1 MSQLNSN
8 NKNSSVLKRYRR
20 LLLICLALIVV
31 TIGGFCV
38 VVYLS
43 ISSFQKSPA
52 IYKEQL
58 YSLKT
63 GDNASTVVNA
73 FVTNPIEKQIDH
85 MYLRFHKEYSAVQ
98 KGQYL
103 VDGKKSLLDILKDM
117 VAGNVVEKIYPTF
130 TVVEG
135 ANLSRILNNISKRKV
150 DDKKFYSLI
159 KDHKKFMKDVFSE
172 HPELLEFIGGPKD
185 NFEGLVAPATY
196 PMYEKSPL
204 YNLFKRGMINQVKIL
219 KKEWENRDP
228 NDFINTPYEALI
240 LASLIERETFLDEE
254 RSKVSS
260 VFKNRLQ
267 NQMRLQTDP
276 AVMYGVSSNFTGKL
290 TKKHLKADTP
300 YNTYTRAGLPPT
312 PICMPQ
318 EKSIHAALHPEDS
331 KALYFVAKGVSPKEG
346 HSFSSTLDEHNKAV
360 QSYRKKVSDYL
371 KQQQIADSSQD
382 ELIEAENEAQNN
394 NSGVNNNND
403 KSATTSD
410 KSKSSGSKD
419 SAVNKASAVNKDKE
433 DTTKES
439 LKKTTENKSD
449 SQEKQ
454 SQKVKNTDY
463 KAKDESKAVESKTVE
478 SKATA
483 TKTTTKTT
491 IKSAEKADKTNSK
504 KTSVSD
510 DNSQKDKIAKSKTN
524 ADIKKESQQ
533 EKSSLAVKKT
543 QTKTEQSS
551 EKAVKAQTKSSSNNT
566 KTQTKTDESKEDRL
580 ARIRQIQKDA
590 FKKETPV
597 QVETKKDELV
607 IKVD

>member
-8 NKNSSVLKRYRR
+8 KKNSSVLMRYRR

-135 ANLSRILNNISKRKV
+135 ANLSKILNNISKRKV

-159 KDHKKFMKDVFSE
+159 KDHKKFMEDVFSE

-204 YNLFKRGMINQVKIL
+204 YNLFKRGMINQVKLL
-219 KKEWENRDP
+219 KKEWENREP
-228 NDFINTPYEALI
+228 NDFIKTPYEALI

-267 NQMRLQTDP
+267 KQMRLQTDP
-276 AVMYGVSSNFTGKL
+276 AVMYGVSRNFTGKL

-331 KALYFVAKGVSPKEG
+331 KSLYFVAKGVSPKEG

-360 QSYRKKVSDYL
+360 VSYRKKVAEYL

-394 NSGVNNNND
+394 NSGVSQD
-403 KSATTSD
+403 KNKNSSD
-410 KSKSSGSKD
+410 KAKVASKTKSDDGKADDSKNVSKSDGKTADSKATEKKD
-419 SAVNKASAVNKDKE
+419 NKTAVEKSKADYKNATVNSSKTQTVKE
-433 DTTKES
+433 TSYKKENNAN
-439 LKKTTENKSD
+439 TENKAKMQN
-449 SQEKQ
+449 SQSSKENKE
-454 SQKVKNTDY
+454 V
-463 KAKDESKAVESKTVE
+463 KAKEVKAKE
-478 SKATA
+478 
-483 TKTTTKTT
+483 
-491 IKSAEKADKTNSK
+491 EKADDKVTKAEDPKSDAHSDKVTVK
-504 KTSVSD
+504 K
-510 DNSQKDKIAKSKTN
+510 DNSTQESIKEKSLNQNKSVMSSKTN
-524 ADIKKESQQ
+524 NSEADRIAK
-533 EKSSLAVKKT
+533 
-543 QTKTEQSS
+543 
-551 EKAVKAQTKSSSNNT
+551 
-566 KTQTKTDESKEDRL
+566 
-580 ARIRQIQKDA
+580 IRQIQKDA

-597 QVETKKDELV
+597 MVESKKNEIL

>member
-8 NKNSSVLKRYRR
+8 KKNSSVLMHYRR

-31 TIGGFCV
+31 TIGGFCI

-43 ISSFQKSPA
+43 INSFQKSPV

-63 GDNASTVVNA
+63 GDNASTVLNA
-73 FVTNPIEKQIDH
+73 FITNPIEKQIDH

-135 ANLSRILNNISKRKV
+135 TNLSKILNNISKRKV

-159 KDHKKFMKDVFSE
+159 KDHKKFMEDVFSDQ
-172 HPELLEFIGGPKD
+172 PDLLDFIGGPKD

-204 YNLFKRGMINQVKIL
+204 YKLFKRGMINQVKLL
-219 KKEWENRDP
+219 KKEWENREP
-228 NDFINTPYEALI
+228 NDFVSTPYEALI

-276 AVMYGVSSNFTGKL
+276 SVMYGVSHNFSGKL

-300 YNTYTRAGLPPT
+300 YNTYTRFGLPPT

-331 KALYFVAKGVSPKEG
+331 NSLYFVAKGVSPKEG
-346 HSFSSTLDEHNKAV
+346 HSFSNTLEDHNRAV
-360 QSYRKKVSDYL
+360 VAYRKKVSEYL
-371 KQQQIADSSQD
+371 KQQKIADSSQD
-382 ELIEAENEAQNN
+382 ELIAAENEEQNKNSSIKRNSENKVKEDVKEKN
-394 NSGVNNNND
+394 NCENKDLKKASSETVQKKSEELNAEDSKTND
-403 KSATTSD
+403 
-410 KSKSSGSKD
+410 SKSSHNEQNAIVSQSKIAVNINDVKKQQSHKTESSMKVDAESPRTDSENNSKD
-419 SAVNKASAVNKDKE
+419 LLQNSVNKQV
-433 DTTKES
+433 
-439 LKKTTENKSD
+439 SD
-449 SQEKQ
+449 
-454 SQKVKNTDY
+454 KNTV
-463 KAKDESKAVESKTVE
+463 AKKDGSNDDRM
-478 SKATA
+478 
-483 TKTTTKTT
+483 TK
-491 IKSAEKADKTNSK
+491 
-504 KTSVSD
+504 
-510 DNSQKDKIAKSKTN
+510 
-524 ADIKKESQQ
+524 
-533 EKSSLAVKKT
+533 
-543 QTKTEQSS
+543 
-551 EKAVKAQTKSSSNNT
+551 
-566 KTQTKTDESKEDRL
+566 
-580 ARIRQIQKDA
+580 IRQIQKDA
-590 FKKETPV
+590 FKKESPAFA
-597 QVETKKDELV
+597 EKKKDEV
-607 IKVD
+607 IISVD

>member
-8 NKNSSVLKRYRR
+8 KKNSSVLMRYRR

-43 ISSFQKSPA
+43 INSFQKSPA

-103 VDGKKSLLDILKDM
+103 VDGKKSILDILKDM

-135 ANLSRILNNISKRKV
+135 ANLSKILNNISKRKV

-159 KDHKKFMKDVFSE
+159 KDHKKFMEDVFSE
-172 HPELLEFIGGPKD
+172 QPELLEFIGGPKD

-204 YNLFKRGMINQVKIL
+204 YNLFKRGMINQVKLL
-219 KKEWENRDP
+219 KKEWENREP
-228 NDFINTPYEALI
+228 NDFITTPYEALI

-267 NQMRLQTDP
+267 KQMRLQTDP
-276 AVMYGVSSNFTGKL
+276 AVMYGVSRNFTGKL
-290 TKKHLKADTP
+290 TKKHLKTDTP
-300 YNTYTRAGLPPT
+300 YNTYTRSGLPPT

-318 EKSIHAALHPEDS
+318 EKSILAALHPENS
-331 KALYFVAKGVSPKEG
+331 KSLYFVAKGVSPKEG
-346 HSFSSTLDEHNKAV
+346 HSFSSTLDEHNRAV
-360 QSYRKKVSDYL
+360 VSYRKKVAEYL

-394 NSGVNNNND
+394 NTGVSQDRNKN
-403 KSATTSD
+403 SSD
-410 KSKSSGSKD
+410 KAKVASKTKSDDSKSD
-419 SAVNKASAVNKDKE
+419 NNKNVF
-433 DTTKES
+433 
-439 LKKTTENKSD
+439 KSD
-449 SQEKQ
+449 GKTADSKSTEK
-454 SQKVKNTDY
+454 
-463 KAKDESKAVESKTVE
+463 KDNKTAVE
-478 SKATA
+478 
-483 TKTTTKTT
+483 
-491 IKSAEKADKTNSK
+491 
-504 KTSVSD
+504 
-510 DNSQKDKIAKSKTN
+510 KSKTN
-524 ADIKKESQQ
+524 DKNATNNNS
-533 EKSSLAVKKT
+533 KT
-543 QTKTEQSS
+543 QTVKETSDKKENNANK
-551 EKAVKAQTKSSSNNT
+551 ENKAKGQNSQNSKENKEVKAKEDKANDKVTKAEEQKSDDPSNNAT
-566 KTQTKTDESKEDRL
+566 VKGDNSTQVSIKEKSLKQNKSVVSSKTNNNETDRIAK
-580 ARIRQIQKDA
+580 IRQIQKDA

-597 QVETKKDELV
+597 KVESKKNEIL

>member
-1 MSQLNSN
+1 MH
-8 NKNSSVLKRYRR
+8 YRR

-31 TIGGFCV
+31 TIGGFCI

-43 ISSFQKSPA
+43 INSFQKSPV

-63 GDNASTVVNA
+63 GDNASTVLNA
-73 FVTNPIEKQIDH
+73 FITNPIEKQIDH

-135 ANLSRILNNISKRKV
+135 TNLSKILNNISKRKV

-159 KDHKKFMKDVFSE
+159 KDHKKFMEDVFSDQ
-172 HPELLEFIGGPKD
+172 PDLLDFIGGPKD

-204 YNLFKRGMINQVKIL
+204 YKLFKRGMINQVKLL
-219 KKEWENRDP
+219 KKEWENREP
-228 NDFINTPYEALI
+228 NDFVSTPYEALI

-276 AVMYGVSSNFTGKL
+276 SVMYGVSHNFSGKL

-300 YNTYTRAGLPPT
+300 YNTYTRFGLPPT

-331 KALYFVAKGVSPKEG
+331 NSLYFVAKGVSPKEG
-346 HSFSSTLDEHNKAV
+346 HSFSNTLEDHNRAV
-360 QSYRKKVSDYL
+360 VAYRKKVSEYL
-371 KQQQIADSSQD
+371 KQQKIADSSQD
-382 ELIEAENEAQNN
+382 ELIAAENEEQNKNSSIKRNSENKVKEDVKEKN
-394 NSGVNNNND
+394 NCENKDLKKASSETVQKKSEELNAEDSKTND
-403 KSATTSD
+403 
-410 KSKSSGSKD
+410 SKSSHNEQNAIVSQSKIAVNINDVKKQQSHKTESSMKVDAESPRTDSENNSKD
-419 SAVNKASAVNKDKE
+419 LLQNSVNKQV
-433 DTTKES
+433 
-439 LKKTTENKSD
+439 SD
-449 SQEKQ
+449 
-454 SQKVKNTDY
+454 KNTV
-463 KAKDESKAVESKTVE
+463 AKKDGSNDDRM
-478 SKATA
+478 
-483 TKTTTKTT
+483 TK
-491 IKSAEKADKTNSK
+491 
-504 KTSVSD
+504 
-510 DNSQKDKIAKSKTN
+510 
-524 ADIKKESQQ
+524 
-533 EKSSLAVKKT
+533 
-543 QTKTEQSS
+543 
-551 EKAVKAQTKSSSNNT
+551 
-566 KTQTKTDESKEDRL
+566 
-580 ARIRQIQKDA
+580 IRQIQKDA
-590 FKKETPV
+590 FKKESPAFA
-597 QVETKKDELV
+597 EKKKDEV
-607 IKVD
+607 IISVD

>member
-135 ANLSRILNNISKRKV
+135 ANLSKILNNISKRKV

-159 KDHKKFMKDVFSE
+159 KDHKKFMEDVFSE
-172 HPELLEFIGGPKD
+172 HPDLLEFIGGPKD

-228 NDFINTPYEALI
+228 NDFIKTPYEALI

-394 NSGVNNNND
+394 NSGVNNKAD
-403 KSATTSD
+403 TTSE
-410 KSKSSGSKD
+410 KSKSDDTKD
-419 SAVNKASAVNKDKE
+419 NAVNKNSVANKDSS

-439 LKKTTENKSD
+439 LKKATNSKTD
-449 SQEKQ
+449 SQRKTD
-454 SQKVKNTDY
+454 SQ
-463 KAKDESKAVESKTVE
+463 SKAP
-478 SKATA
+478 
-483 TKTTTKTT
+483 TKSSE
-491 IKSAEKADKTNSK
+491 KSDKTNTK

-510 DNSQKDKIAKSKTN
+510 NNSQKDKIAKSKTN
-524 ADIKKESQQ
+524 AEIKKTNQQEKSTQQ
-533 EKSSLAVKKT
+533 EKSSSTVKKT
-543 QTKTEQSS
+543 EANKEKSS
-551 EKAVKAQTKSSSNNT
+551 EKSVKAETQSLKST
-566 KTQTKTDESKEDRL
+566 KTQAKTDESKEDRL

-597 QVETKKDELV
+597 QVETKKDEIV

>member
-8 NKNSSVLKRYRR
+8 KKNSSVLMRYRR

-43 ISSFQKSPA
+43 INSFQKSPA

-135 ANLSRILNNISKRKV
+135 ANLSKILNNISKRKV

-159 KDHKKFMKDVFSE
+159 KDHKKFMEDVFSE
-172 HPELLEFIGGPKD
+172 QPELLEFIGGPKD

-204 YNLFKRGMINQVKIL
+204 YNLFKRGMINQVKLL
-219 KKEWENRDP
+219 KKEWENREP
-228 NDFINTPYEALI
+228 NDFITTPYEALI

-267 NQMRLQTDP
+267 KQMRLQTDP
-276 AVMYGVSSNFTGKL
+276 AVMYGVSRNFTGKL
-290 TKKHLKADTP
+290 TKKHLKTDTP
-300 YNTYTRAGLPPT
+300 YNTYTRSGLPPT

-318 EKSIHAALHPEDS
+318 EKSILAALHPENS
-331 KALYFVAKGVSPKEG
+331 KSLYFVAKGVSPKEG
-346 HSFSSTLDEHNKAV
+346 HSFSSTLDEHNRAV
-360 QSYRKKVSDYL
+360 VSYRKKVAEYL

-394 NSGVNNNND
+394 NTGVSQDRNKN
-403 KSATTSD
+403 SSD
-410 KSKSSGSKD
+410 KAKVASKTKNDDSKSD
-419 SAVNKASAVNKDKE
+419 NNKNAF
-433 DTTKES
+433 
-439 LKKTTENKSD
+439 KSD
-449 SQEKQ
+449 GKTADSKSTEK
-454 SQKVKNTDY
+454 
-463 KAKDESKAVESKTVE
+463 KDNKTAVE
-478 SKATA
+478 
-483 TKTTTKTT
+483 
-491 IKSAEKADKTNSK
+491 
-504 KTSVSD
+504 
-510 DNSQKDKIAKSKTN
+510 KSKTN
-524 ADIKKESQQ
+524 DKNANNNNS
-533 EKSSLAVKKT
+533 KT
-543 QTKTEQSS
+543 QTVKETSDKKENNANKENKAKGQNSQNSKENKEDKANDKVTKAEEQ
-551 EKAVKAQTKSSSNNT
+551 KSDDPSNNAT
-566 KTQTKTDESKEDRL
+566 VKEDNSTQVSIKEKSLKQNKSVVSSKTNNNETDRI
-580 ARIRQIQKDA
+580 AKIRQIQKDA

-597 QVETKKDELV
+597 KVESKKNEIL

>member
-8 NKNSSVLKRYRR
+8 KKNSSVLMRYRR

-43 ISSFQKSPA
+43 INSFQKSPA

-135 ANLSRILNNISKRKV
+135 ANLSKILNNISKRKV

-159 KDHKKFMKDVFSE
+159 KDHKKFMEDVFSE

-204 YNLFKRGMINQVKIL
+204 YNLFKRGMINQVKLL
-219 KKEWENRDP
+219 KKEWENREP
-228 NDFINTPYEALI
+228 NDFIKTPYEALI

-267 NQMRLQTDP
+267 KQMRLQTDP
-276 AVMYGVSSNFTGKL
+276 AVMYGVSRNFTGKL

-331 KALYFVAKGVSPKEG
+331 KSLYFVAKGVSPKEG

-360 QSYRKKVSDYL
+360 VSYRKKVAEYL

-394 NSGVNNNND
+394 NTGVSQDKNKNSSDKAKVASKTKSDDSKSDDNKNAAKSDGKTADSKATEKKDNKTTVEKSKPND
-403 KSATTSD
+403 KNAVGQKSNTQTVNETSD
-410 KSKSSGSKD
+410 K
-419 SAVNKASAVNKDKE
+419 KE
-433 DTTKES
+433 NNAN
-439 LKKTTENKSD
+439 TENKAMVQY
-449 SQEKQ
+449 SQNSKENKEA
-454 SQKVKNTDY
+454 
-463 KAKDESKAVESKTVE
+463 KAKDDKVTKAKEQKSD
-478 SKATA
+478 AT
-483 TKTTTKTT
+483 
-491 IKSAEKADKTNSK
+491 SK
-504 KTSVSD
+504 KTAIKE
-510 DNSQKDKIAKSKTN
+510 DNSTQKIIKENSLKQNKSVDSSKTN
-524 ADIKKESQQ
+524 NSEADRIAK
-533 EKSSLAVKKT
+533 
-543 QTKTEQSS
+543 
-551 EKAVKAQTKSSSNNT
+551 
-566 KTQTKTDESKEDRL
+566 
-580 ARIRQIQKDA
+580 IRQIQKDA

-597 QVETKKDELV
+597 MVESKKNEIL

>member
-135 ANLSRILNNISKRKV
+135 ANLSKILNNISKRKV

-159 KDHKKFMKDVFSE
+159 KDHKKFMEDVFSE
-172 HPELLEFIGGPKD
+172 HPDLLEFIGGPKD

-228 NDFINTPYEALI
+228 NDFIKTPYEALI

-394 NSGVNNNND
+394 NSGVNNKAD
-403 KSATTSD
+403 TTSE
-410 KSKSSGSKD
+410 KSKSDDTKD
-419 SAVNKASAVNKDKE
+419 NAVNKNSDTTKDSS

-439 LKKTTENKSD
+439 LKKATNSKTD
-449 SQEKQ
+449 SQRKTD
-454 SQKVKNTDY
+454 SQ
-463 KAKDESKAVESKTVE
+463 SKAP
-478 SKATA
+478 
-483 TKTTTKTT
+483 TKSSE
-491 IKSAEKADKTNSK
+491 KSDKTNTK
-504 KTSVSD
+504 RTSVSD
-510 DNSQKDKIAKSKTN
+510 NNSQKDKIAKSKTN
-524 ADIKKESQQ
+524 AESKKTNQQEKSTQQ
-533 EKSSLAVKKT
+533 EKSSSTVKKT
-543 QTKTEQSS
+543 EANKEKSS
-551 EKAVKAQTKSSSNNT
+551 EKSVKAETQSLKST
-566 KTQTKTDESKEDRL
+566 KTQAKTDESKEDRL

-597 QVETKKDELV
+597 QVETKKDEIV

>member
-159 KDHKKFMKDVFSE
+159 KDHKKFMEDVFLE
-172 HPELLEFIGGPKD
+172 QPELLEFIGGPKD

-219 KKEWENRDP
+219 KKEWDNRDP
-228 NDFINTPYEALI
+228 NDFIKTPYEALI

-382 ELIEAENEAQNN
+382 ELIEAENEAQNS
-394 NSGVNNNND
+394 NSGVISNND
-403 KSATTSD
+403 KSATVYD
-410 KSKSSGSKD
+410 KSKSSDSKGSV
-419 SAVNKASAVNKDKE
+419 VNKASAVNKDKE
-433 DTTKES
+433 DTSKEP
-439 LKKTTENKSD
+439 LKKATDNKSYF
-449 SQEKQ
+449 QEKQ
-454 SQKVKNTDY
+454 TQKVKTTDNNS
-463 KAKDESKAVESKTVE
+463 KDESKSADNKKVEG
-478 SKATA
+478 KATS
-483 TKTTTKTT
+483 
-491 IKSAEKADKTNSK
+491 KSAEKADKTNIK

-510 DNSQKDKIAKSKTN
+510 ENSQKDKIAKSKTN
-524 ADIKKESQQ
+524 ADNKKISQQ
-533 EKSSLAVKKT
+533 KKSSSTVKKT
-543 QTKTEQSS
+543 QTKTEKSS
-551 EKAVKAQTKSSSNNT
+551 EKAVETETKSLNST
-566 KTQTKTDESKEDRL
+566 KTQTKTAESKEDRL
-580 ARIRQIQKDA
+580 AKIRQIQKDA

-597 QVETKKDELV
+597 QVENKKDELV

>member
-135 ANLSRILNNISKRKV
+135 ANLSKILNNISKRKV

-159 KDHKKFMKDVFSE
+159 KDHKKFMEDVFSDQ
-172 HPELLEFIGGPKD
+172 PELLEFIGGPKD

-228 NDFINTPYEALI
+228 NDFIKTPYEALI

-394 NSGVNNNND
+394 NSGVNSNND

-419 SAVNKASAVNKDKE
+419 SAVNKASAANKDKE
-433 DTTKES
+433 STTKES
-439 LKKTTENKSD
+439 LKKTKESKSD

-454 SQKVKNTDY
+454 TQKVKSTDN
-463 KAKDESKAVESKTVE
+463 KAKKESKAVESKTVE
-478 SKATA
+478 TKAKEI
-483 TKTTTKTT
+483 KTTT
-491 IKSAEKADKTNSK
+491 KSAEKADKTNIK

-510 DNSQKDKIAKSKTN
+510 ENSQKDKIAKSKTN
-524 ADIKKESQQ
+524 ADNKKISQQ
-533 EKSSLAVKKT
+533 KKSSSTVKKT
-543 QTKTEQSS
+543 QTETEQSS
-551 EKAVKAQTKSSSNNT
+551 EKAVKAETKSLNST
-566 KTQTKTDESKEDRL
+566 KTQTKTAESEEDRL
-580 ARIRQIQKDA
+580 AKIRQIQKDA

>member
-159 KDHKKFMKDVFSE
+159 KDHKKFMEDVFSDQ
-172 HPELLEFIGGPKD
+172 PELLEFIGGPKD

-228 NDFINTPYEALI
+228 NDFIKTPYEALI

-382 ELIEAENEAQNN
+382 ELIEAENEAQNS
-394 NSGVNNNND
+394 NSGVISNND
-403 KSATTSD
+403 KSATVSD
-410 KSKSSGSKD
+410 KSKSSDSKG

-433 DTTKES
+433 DTSKEP
-439 LKKTTENKSD
+439 LKKETDNKSY

-454 SQKVKNTDY
+454 TQKVKTTDNNS
-463 KAKDESKAVESKTVE
+463 KDESKSVENKKLEV
-478 SKATA
+478 KATS
-483 TKTTTKTT
+483 
-491 IKSAEKADKTNSK
+491 KSAEKADKTNIK

-510 DNSQKDKIAKSKTN
+510 ENSQKDKIAKSKTN
-524 ADIKKESQQ
+524 ADNKKISQQ
-533 EKSSLAVKKT
+533 KKSSSTVKKT
-543 QTKTEQSS
+543 QTKTEKSS
-551 EKAVKAQTKSSSNNT
+551 EKAVKAETKSLNST
-566 KTQTKTDESKEDRL
+566 KTQTKTAESEEDRL
-580 ARIRQIQKDA
+580 AKIRQIQKDA

>member
-135 ANLSRILNNISKRKV
+135 ANLSKILNNISKRKV

-159 KDHKKFMKDVFSE
+159 KDHKKFMEDVFSE
-172 HPELLEFIGGPKD
+172 HPDLLEFIGGTKD

-228 NDFINTPYEALI
+228 NDFIKTPYEALI

-394 NSGVNNNND
+394 NSGVNNKAD
-403 KSATTSD
+403 TTSE
-410 KSKSSGSKD
+410 KSKSDDTKD
-419 SAVNKASAVNKDKE
+419 NAVNKNSVANKDSS

-439 LKKTTENKSD
+439 LKKATNSKTD
-449 SQEKQ
+449 SQRKTD
-454 SQKVKNTDY
+454 SQ
-463 KAKDESKAVESKTVE
+463 SKAP
-478 SKATA
+478 
-483 TKTTTKTT
+483 TKSSE
-491 IKSAEKADKTNSK
+491 KSDKTNTK

-510 DNSQKDKIAKSKTN
+510 NNSQKDKIAKSKTN
-524 ADIKKESQQ
+524 AEIKKTNQQEKSTQQ
-533 EKSSLAVKKT
+533 EKSSSTVKKT
-543 QTKTEQSS
+543 EANKEKSS
-551 EKAVKAQTKSSSNNT
+551 EKSVKAETQSLKST
-566 KTQTKTDESKEDRL
+566 KTQAKTDESKEDRL

-597 QVETKKDELV
+597 QVETKKDEIV

>member
-8 NKNSSVLKRYRR
+8 KKNSSVLMRYRR

-43 ISSFQKSPA
+43 INSFQKSPA

-85 MYLRFHKEYSAVQ
+85 MYLRLHKEYSAVQ

-135 ANLSRILNNISKRKV
+135 ANLSKILNNISKRKV

-159 KDHKKFMKDVFSE
+159 KDHKKFMEDVFSE

-204 YNLFKRGMINQVKIL
+204 YNLFKRGMINQVKLL
-219 KKEWENRDP
+219 KKEWENREP
-228 NDFINTPYEALI
+228 NDFIKTPYEALI

-267 NQMRLQTDP
+267 KQMRLQTDP
-276 AVMYGVSSNFTGKL
+276 AVMYGVSRNFTGKL

-331 KALYFVAKGVSPKEG
+331 KSLYFVAKGVSPKEG

-360 QSYRKKVSDYL
+360 VSYRKKVAEYL

-394 NSGVNNNND
+394 NIGVSQD
-403 KSATTSD
+403 K
-410 KSKSSGSKD
+410 
-419 SAVNKASAVNKDKE
+419 NKN
-433 DTTKES
+433 
-439 LKKTTENKSD
+439 
-449 SQEKQ
+449 
-454 SQKVKNTDY
+454 
-463 KAKDESKAVESKTVE
+463 
-478 SKATA
+478 
-483 TKTTTKTT
+483 
-491 IKSAEKADKTNSK
+491 
-504 KTSVSD
+504 
-510 DNSQKDKIAKSKTN
+510 
-524 ADIKKESQQ
+524 
-533 EKSSLAVKKT
+533 
-543 QTKTEQSS
+543 SS
-551 EKAVKAQTKSSSNNT
+551 EKAKVTSKTKSDDSKADDSKNVAKSDGKTADSKATEKKDNKTSVEKSKANDKNATVNSS
-566 KTQTKTDESKEDRL
+566 KTQTVKETSYKKENNANTEQKANGKNSQNSRETTEVKTKEDKANDKVTKAEKPKSDVHSDKTTVKDNSTQESIKEKSLIQNKSVGSSKTNNSEADRI
-580 ARIRQIQKDA
+580 AKIRQIQKDA

-597 QVETKKDELV
+597 MVESKKNEIL

>member
-8 NKNSSVLKRYRR
+8 KKNSSVLMRYRR

-43 ISSFQKSPA
+43 INSFQKSPA

-135 ANLSRILNNISKRKV
+135 ANLSKILNNISKRKV

-159 KDHKKFMKDVFSE
+159 KDHKKFMEDVFLE

-204 YNLFKRGMINQVKIL
+204 YNLFKRGMINQVKLL
-219 KKEWENRDP
+219 KKEWENREP
-228 NDFINTPYEALI
+228 NDFIKTPYEALI

-267 NQMRLQTDP
+267 KQMRLQTDP
-276 AVMYGVSSNFTGKL
+276 AVMYGVSRNFTGKL

-331 KALYFVAKGVSPKEG
+331 KSLYFVAKGVSPKEG

-360 QSYRKKVSDYL
+360 VSYRKKVAEYL

-394 NSGVNNNND
+394 NTGVSQDKNRNSSDKEKVASKTKSDNSKADDNKNVAKSDGKTADSKSTEKKDNKTTVEKSKPND
-403 KSATTSD
+403 KKAVRQKSNTQTVNETSD
-410 KSKSSGSKD
+410 K
-419 SAVNKASAVNKDKE
+419 KE
-433 DTTKES
+433 NNAK
-439 LKKTTENKSD
+439 TENKAKVQN
-449 SQEKQ
+449 SQNSKENKEA
-454 SQKVKNTDY
+454 
-463 KAKDESKAVESKTVE
+463 KAKDDKVTKAKEQKSDAPSNKTAIKEDNSTQKNIKENSLNQNKSVES
-478 SKATA
+478 
-483 TKTTTKTT
+483 
-491 IKSAEKADKTNSK
+491 
-504 KTSVSD
+504 
-510 DNSQKDKIAKSKTN
+510 SKTN
-524 ADIKKESQQ
+524 NSEADRIAK
-533 EKSSLAVKKT
+533 
-543 QTKTEQSS
+543 
-551 EKAVKAQTKSSSNNT
+551 
-566 KTQTKTDESKEDRL
+566 
-580 ARIRQIQKDA
+580 IRQIQKDA

-597 QVETKKDELV
+597 MVESKNNEIL

>member
-8 NKNSSVLKRYRR
+8 KKNSSVLMRYRR

-43 ISSFQKSPA
+43 INSFQKSPA

-135 ANLSRILNNISKRKV
+135 ANLSKILNNISKRKV

-159 KDHKKFMKDVFSE
+159 KDHKKFMEDVFSE
-172 HPELLEFIGGPKD
+172 QPDLLEFIGGPKD

-204 YNLFKRGMINQVKIL
+204 YNLFKRGMINQVKLL
-219 KKEWENRDP
+219 KKEWENREP
-228 NDFINTPYEALI
+228 NDFITTPYEALI

-267 NQMRLQTDP
+267 KQMRLQTDP
-276 AVMYGVSSNFTGKL
+276 AVMYGVSRNFTGKL
-290 TKKHLKADTP
+290 TKKHLKTDTP
-300 YNTYTRAGLPPT
+300 YNTYTRSGLPPT

-318 EKSIHAALHPEDS
+318 EKSILAALHPENS
-331 KALYFVAKGVSPKEG
+331 KSLYFVAKGVSPKDG
-346 HSFSSTLDEHNKAV
+346 HSFSSTLDEHNRAV
-360 QSYRKKVSDYL
+360 VSYRKKVAEYL

-394 NSGVNNNND
+394 NTGVSQDRNKN
-403 KSATTSD
+403 SSD
-410 KSKSSGSKD
+410 KAKVASKTKSDDSKSD
-419 SAVNKASAVNKDKE
+419 NNKNVF
-433 DTTKES
+433 
-439 LKKTTENKSD
+439 KSD
-449 SQEKQ
+449 SKSTEK
-454 SQKVKNTDY
+454 
-463 KAKDESKAVESKTVE
+463 KDNKTAVE
-478 SKATA
+478 
-483 TKTTTKTT
+483 
-491 IKSAEKADKTNSK
+491 
-504 KTSVSD
+504 
-510 DNSQKDKIAKSKTN
+510 KSKTN
-524 ADIKKESQQ
+524 DKNATNNNS
-533 EKSSLAVKKT
+533 KT
-543 QTKTEQSS
+543 QTVKETSDKKENNANKENKAKGQNSQNS
-551 EKAVKAQTKSSSNNT
+551 KEKKEVKAKEDKANDKVTKAEEQKSDDPSNNAT
-566 KTQTKTDESKEDRL
+566 VKGDNSTQVSIKEKSLKQNKSVVSSKTNNNETDRIAK
-580 ARIRQIQKDA
+580 IRQIQKDA

-597 QVETKKDELV
+597 KVESKKNEIL

>member
-8 NKNSSVLKRYRR
+8 KKNSSVLMHYRR

-31 TIGGFCV
+31 TIGGFCI

-43 ISSFQKSPA
+43 INSFQKSPV

-63 GDNASTVVNA
+63 GDNASTVLNA
-73 FVTNPIEKQIDH
+73 FITNPIEKQIDH

-135 ANLSRILNNISKRKV
+135 TNLSKILNNISKRKV

-159 KDHKKFMKDVFSE
+159 KDHKKFMEDVFSDQ
-172 HPELLEFIGGPKD
+172 PDLLDFIGGPKD

-204 YNLFKRGMINQVKIL
+204 YKLFKRGMINQVKLL
-219 KKEWENRDP
+219 KKEWENREP
-228 NDFINTPYEALI
+228 NDFVSTPYEALI

-276 AVMYGVSSNFTGKL
+276 SVMYGVSHNFSGKL

-300 YNTYTRAGLPPT
+300 YNTYTRFGLPPT

-331 KALYFVAKGVSPKEG
+331 NSLYFVAKGVSPKEG
-346 HSFSSTLDEHNKAV
+346 HSFSNTLEDHNRAV
-360 QSYRKKVSDYL
+360 VAYRKKVSEYL
-371 KQQQIADSSQD
+371 KQQKIADSSQD
-382 ELIEAENEAQNN
+382 ELIAAENEEQNKNSSIKRNSENKVKEDVKEKN
-394 NSGVNNNND
+394 NCENKDLKKASSETVQKKSEELNAEDSKTND
-403 KSATTSD
+403 
-410 KSKSSGSKD
+410 SKSSHNEQNAIVSQSKTAVNINDVKKQQSHKTESSMKVDAESPRTDSENNSKD
-419 SAVNKASAVNKDKE
+419 LLQNSVNKQV
-433 DTTKES
+433 
-439 LKKTTENKSD
+439 SD
-449 SQEKQ
+449 
-454 SQKVKNTDY
+454 KNTV
-463 KAKDESKAVESKTVE
+463 AKKDGSNDDRM
-478 SKATA
+478 
-483 TKTTTKTT
+483 TK
-491 IKSAEKADKTNSK
+491 
-504 KTSVSD
+504 
-510 DNSQKDKIAKSKTN
+510 
-524 ADIKKESQQ
+524 
-533 EKSSLAVKKT
+533 
-543 QTKTEQSS
+543 
-551 EKAVKAQTKSSSNNT
+551 
-566 KTQTKTDESKEDRL
+566 
-580 ARIRQIQKDA
+580 IRQIQKDA
-590 FKKETPV
+590 FKKESPAFA
-597 QVETKKDELV
+597 EKK
-607 IKVD
+607 KG

>member
-159 KDHKKFMKDVFSE
+159 KDHKKFMEDVFLE
-172 HPELLEFIGGPKD
+172 QPELLEFIGGPKD

-219 KKEWENRDP
+219 KKEWDNRDP
-228 NDFINTPYEALI
+228 NDFIKTPYEALI

-382 ELIEAENEAQNN
+382 ELIEAENEAQNS
-394 NSGVNNNND
+394 NSGVISNND
-403 KSATTSD
+403 KSATVSD
-410 KSKSSGSKD
+410 KSKSSDSKG

-433 DTTKES
+433 DTSKEP
-439 LKKTTENKSD
+439 LKKATDNKSY

-454 SQKVKNTDY
+454 TQKVKTTDNNS
-463 KAKDESKAVESKTVE
+463 KDESKSVENKKVE
-478 SKATA
+478 GKATS
-483 TKTTTKTT
+483 
-491 IKSAEKADKTNSK
+491 KSAQKADKTNIK

-510 DNSQKDKIAKSKTN
+510 ENSQKDKIAKSKTN
-524 ADIKKESQQ
+524 ADNKKISQQ
-533 EKSSLAVKKT
+533 KKSSSTVKKT
-543 QTKTEQSS
+543 QTKTEKSS
-551 EKAVKAQTKSSSNNT
+551 EKAVETETKSLNST
-566 KTQTKTDESKEDRL
+566 KTQTKTAESKEDRL
-580 ARIRQIQKDA
+580 AKIRQIQKDA

-597 QVETKKDELV
+597 QVENKKDELV

>member
-8 NKNSSVLKRYRR
+8 NKSSSVLKRYRR

-159 KDHKKFMKDVFSE
+159 KDHKKFMEDVFSDQ
-172 HPELLEFIGGPKD
+172 PELLEFIGGPKD

-219 KKEWENRDP
+219 KKEWDNRDP
-228 NDFINTPYEALI
+228 IDFIKTPYEALI

-394 NSGVNNNND
+394 NSGVNSNND
-403 KSATTSD
+403 KSATVSD
-410 KSKSSGSKD
+410 KSKSSGSKG

-433 DTTKES
+433 DTSKEP
-439 LKKTTENKSD
+439 LKKATDNKSY

-454 SQKVKNTDY
+454 TQKVKTTDNNS
-463 KAKDESKAVESKTVE
+463 KDESKSVENKKQEGKST
-478 SKATA
+478 S
-483 TKTTTKTT
+483 
-491 IKSAEKADKTNSK
+491 KSAEKADKTNIK

-510 DNSQKDKIAKSKTN
+510 ENSQKDKIAKSKTN
-524 ADIKKESQQ
+524 ADNKKISQQ
-533 EKSSLAVKKT
+533 KKSSSTVKKT
-543 QTKTEQSS
+543 QTKTEKSS
-551 EKAVKAQTKSSSNNT
+551 EKAVEVETKSLSST
-566 KTQTKTDESKEDRL
+566 KTQTKTAESEEDRL
-580 ARIRQIQKDA
+580 AKIRQIQKDA

-597 QVETKKDELV
+597 QVENKKDELV

>member
-1 MSQLNSN
+1 MSKLNS
-8 NKNSSVLKRYRR
+8 KKQSSSVLLRYRR
-20 LLLICLALIVV
+20 LLLICLTLIVL
-31 TIGGFCV
+31 TIGGFCI

-43 ISSFQKSPA
+43 INSFQKSPA
-52 IYKEQL
+52 VYKQQL

-135 ANLSRILNNISKRKV
+135 ANLSKILSNISKRKV
-150 DDKKFYSLI
+150 EDKKFYSLI
-159 KDHKKFMKDVFSE
+159 KDHKKFMEDVFSE

-185 NFEGLVAPATY
+185 NFEGLIAPATY

-204 YNLFKRGMINQVKIL
+204 YNLFKRGMISQVKLL
-219 KKEWENRDP
+219 KKEWEKRETS
-228 NDFINTPYEALI
+228 DFIKTPYEALI

-267 NQMRLQTDP
+267 SQMRLQTDP
-276 AVMYGVSSNFTGKL
+276 SVMYGVSSNFTGKL

-318 EKSIHAALHPEDS
+318 EKSIHAALHPENS
-331 KALYFVAKGVSPKEG
+331 KSLYFVAKGVSPKEG
-346 HSFSSTLDEHNKAV
+346 HSFSSNLEDHNKAV
-360 QSYRKKVSDYL
+360 VAYRKKVSEYL

-382 ELIEAENEAQNN
+382 ELIEAENEEQNKNSATKSLARVDN
-394 NSGVNNNND
+394 NKKAESQD
-403 KSATTSD
+403 KSTNKVKESNKENKISETKEHKTVPSDSNEKDANANKLKAEKSDVALAKTS
-410 KSKSSGSKD
+410 KK
-419 SAVNKASAVNKDKE
+419 SAVKE
-433 DTTKES
+433 Q
-439 LKKTTENKSD
+439 KSNN
-449 SQEKQ
+449 KQ
-454 SQKVKNTDY
+454 STVADKNSD
-463 KAKDESKAVESKTVE
+463 
-478 SKATA
+478 
-483 TKTTTKTT
+483 
-491 IKSAEKADKTNSK
+491 AEKHRKRQT
-504 KTSVSD
+504 
-510 DNSQKDKIAKSKTN
+510 AK
-524 ADIKKESQQ
+524 Q
-533 EKSSLAVKKT
+533 EKSSNLKVAGDEKSSVGASKNNSA
-543 QTKTEQSS
+543 KTE
-551 EKAVKAQTKSSSNNT
+551 KMNVSSNEKKSKN
-566 KTQTKTDESKEDRL
+566 DSAKEDRL
-580 ARIRQIQKDA
+580 AKIRQIQKEA
-590 FKKETPV
+590 FKKETPAM
-597 QVETKKDELV
+597 VETKKNEVL

>member
-8 NKNSSVLKRYRR
+8 KKNSSVLMRYRR

-43 ISSFQKSPA
+43 INSFQKSPA

-135 ANLSRILNNISKRKV
+135 ANLSKILNNISKRKV

-159 KDHKKFMKDVFSE
+159 KDHKKFMEDVFSE
-172 HPELLEFIGGPKD
+172 QPELLEFIGGPKD

-204 YNLFKRGMINQVKIL
+204 YNLFKRGMINQVKLL
-219 KKEWENRDP
+219 KKEWENREP
-228 NDFINTPYEALI
+228 NDFITTPYEALI

-267 NQMRLQTDP
+267 KQMRLQTDP
-276 AVMYGVSSNFTGKL
+276 AVMYGVSRNFTGKL
-290 TKKHLKADTP
+290 TKKHLKTDTP
-300 YNTYTRAGLPPT
+300 YNTYTRSGLPPT

-318 EKSIHAALHPEDS
+318 EKSILAALHPENS
-331 KALYFVAKGVSPKEG
+331 KSLYFVAKGVSPKEG
-346 HSFSSTLDEHNKAV
+346 HSFSSTLDEHNRAV
-360 QSYRKKVSDYL
+360 VSYRKKVAEYL

-394 NSGVNNNND
+394 NTGVSQDRNKNSSDKAKVASKTKNDDSKSDNNKNVFKSDGKTADSKSTEKKDNKTAVEKSKTNDKNVNNNNS
-403 KSATTSD
+403 KTQTVKETSD
-410 KSKSSGSKD
+410 KKENNANKE
-419 SAVNKASAVNKDKE
+419 NKAKGQNSQNSKENKE
-433 DTTKES
+433 DKANDKVTKAEEQKSDDPSNNATVKEDNSTQVSIKEKS
-439 LKKTTENKSD
+439 LKQNKS
-449 SQEKQ
+449 
-454 SQKVKNTDY
+454 V
-463 KAKDESKAVESKTVE
+463 
-478 SKATA
+478 
-483 TKTTTKTT
+483 
-491 IKSAEKADKTNSK
+491 
-504 KTSVSD
+504 VS
-510 DNSQKDKIAKSKTN
+510 SKTN
-524 ADIKKESQQ
+524 
-533 EKSSLAVKKT
+533 
-543 QTKTEQSS
+543 
-551 EKAVKAQTKSSSNNT
+551 NNE
-566 KTQTKTDESKEDRL
+566 TDRIAK
-580 ARIRQIQKDA
+580 IRQIQKDA

-597 QVETKKDELV
+597 KVESKKNEIL

>member
-8 NKNSSVLKRYRR
+8 KKNSSVLMRYRR

-43 ISSFQKSPA
+43 INSFQKSPA

-135 ANLSRILNNISKRKV
+135 ANLSKILNNISKRKV

-159 KDHKKFMKDVFSE
+159 KDHKKFMEDVFSE
-172 HPELLEFIGGPKD
+172 QPDLLEFIGGPKD

-204 YNLFKRGMINQVKIL
+204 YNLFKRGMINQVKLL
-219 KKEWENRDP
+219 KKEWENREP
-228 NDFINTPYEALI
+228 NDFITTPYEALI

-267 NQMRLQTDP
+267 KQMRLQTDP
-276 AVMYGVSSNFTGKL
+276 AVMYGVSRNFTGKL
-290 TKKHLKADTP
+290 TKKHLKTDTP
-300 YNTYTRAGLPPT
+300 YNTYTRSGLPPT

-318 EKSIHAALHPEDS
+318 EKSILAALHPENS
-331 KALYFVAKGVSPKEG
+331 KSLYFVAKGVSPKEG
-346 HSFSSTLDEHNKAV
+346 HSFSSTLDEHNRAV
-360 QSYRKKVSDYL
+360 VSYRKKVAEYL

-394 NSGVNNNND
+394 NTGVSQDRNKN
-403 KSATTSD
+403 SSD
-410 KSKSSGSKD
+410 KAKVASKTKNDDSKSD
-419 SAVNKASAVNKDKE
+419 NNKNVF
-433 DTTKES
+433 
-439 LKKTTENKSD
+439 KSD
-449 SQEKQ
+449 GKTADSKSTEK
-454 SQKVKNTDY
+454 
-463 KAKDESKAVESKTVE
+463 KDNKTAVE
-478 SKATA
+478 
-483 TKTTTKTT
+483 
-491 IKSAEKADKTNSK
+491 
-504 KTSVSD
+504 
-510 DNSQKDKIAKSKTN
+510 KSKTN
-524 ADIKKESQQ
+524 DKNATNNNS
-533 EKSSLAVKKT
+533 KT
-543 QTKTEQSS
+543 QTVKETSDKKENNANK
-551 EKAVKAQTKSSSNNT
+551 ENKAKGQNSQNSKENKEVKAKEDKANDKVTKAEEQKSDDQSNNAT
-566 KTQTKTDESKEDRL
+566 VKGDNSTQVSIKEKSLKQNKSVVSSKTNNNETDRIAK
-580 ARIRQIQKDA
+580 IRQIQKDA

-597 QVETKKDELV
+597 KVESKKNEIL

>member
-135 ANLSRILNNISKRKV
+135 ANLSKILNNISKRKV

-159 KDHKKFMKDVFSE
+159 KDHKKFMEDVFSE
-172 HPELLEFIGGPKD
+172 HPDLLEFIGGQKD

-228 NDFINTPYEALI
+228 NDFIKTPYEALI

-394 NSGVNNNND
+394 NSGVNNKAD
-403 KSATTSD
+403 TTSE
-410 KSKSSGSKD
+410 KSKSADTKNNAVNKNSVATKD
-419 SAVNKASAVNKDKE
+419 SA

-439 LKKTTENKSD
+439 LKKATNSKTD
-449 SQEKQ
+449 SQ
-454 SQKVKNTDY
+454 
-463 KAKDESKAVESKTVE
+463 SKAP
-478 SKATA
+478 
-483 TKTTTKTT
+483 TKSSE
-491 IKSAEKADKTNSK
+491 KSDKTNTK

-510 DNSQKDKIAKSKTN
+510 NNSQKDKIAKSKTN
-524 ADIKKESQQ
+524 AEIKNTNQQEKSTQQ
-533 EKSSLAVKKT
+533 EKSSSTVKKT
-543 QTKTEQSS
+543 EANKEKSS
-551 EKAVKAQTKSSSNNT
+551 EKSVKAETQSLKST
-566 KTQTKTDESKEDRL
+566 KTQAKTDESKEDRL

-597 QVETKKDELV
+597 QVETKKDEIV

>member
-8 NKNSSVLKRYRR
+8 KKNSSVLMRYRR

-38 VVYLS
+38 VAYLS
-43 ISSFQKSPA
+43 INSFQKSPA

-117 VAGNVVEKIYPTF
+117 VVGNVVEKIYPTF

-135 ANLSRILNNISKRKV
+135 ANLSKILNNISKRKV

-159 KDHKKFMKDVFSE
+159 KDHKKFMEDVFSE
-172 HPELLEFIGGPKD
+172 YPELLEFIGGPKD

-204 YNLFKRGMINQVKIL
+204 YNLFKRGMINQVKLL
-219 KKEWENRDP
+219 KKEWENREP
-228 NDFINTPYEALI
+228 NDFIKTPYEALI

-267 NQMRLQTDP
+267 KQMRLQTDP
-276 AVMYGVSSNFTGKL
+276 AVMYGVSRNFTGKL

-331 KALYFVAKGVSPKEG
+331 KSLYFVAKGVSPKEG

-360 QSYRKKVSDYL
+360 VSYRKKVAEYL

-394 NSGVNNNND
+394 NSAVSQDKNKNSSDKAKVSSKTKSDDSKSDDNKNVAKSDGKTADSKATEKKDNKTAVEKSKAND
-403 KSATTSD
+403 KNAVGQKSKTQTENETSD
-410 KSKSSGSKD
+410 K
-419 SAVNKASAVNKDKE
+419 KE
-433 DTTKES
+433 NNAN
-439 LKKTTENKSD
+439 TENKAKEQNSQNSKENKEVKAKEEKANDKVTKSEDPKSD
-449 SQEKQ
+449 AHSDKVT
-454 SQKVKNTDY
+454 VKNDNSTQESI
-463 KAKDESKAVESKTVE
+463 KEKSLNQNKSLVSSKANNTD
-478 SKATA
+478 
-483 TKTTTKTT
+483 
-491 IKSAEKADKTNSK
+491 ADR
-504 KTSVSD
+504 
-510 DNSQKDKIAKSKTN
+510 IAK
-524 ADIKKESQQ
+524 
-533 EKSSLAVKKT
+533 
-543 QTKTEQSS
+543 
-551 EKAVKAQTKSSSNNT
+551 
-566 KTQTKTDESKEDRL
+566 
-580 ARIRQIQKDA
+580 IRQIQKDA

-597 QVETKKDELV
+597 MVESKKNEIL

>member
-8 NKNSSVLKRYRR
+8 KKISSVLMRYRR

-43 ISSFQKSPA
+43 INSFQKSPA

-135 ANLSRILNNISKRKV
+135 ANLSKILNNISKRKV

-159 KDHKKFMKDVFSE
+159 KDHKKFMEDVFSE
-172 HPELLEFIGGPKD
+172 QPDLLEFIGGPKD

-204 YNLFKRGMINQVKIL
+204 YNLFKRGMINQVKLL
-219 KKEWENRDP
+219 KKEWENREP
-228 NDFINTPYEALI
+228 NDFITTPYEALI

-267 NQMRLQTDP
+267 KQMRLQTDP
-276 AVMYGVSSNFTGKL
+276 AVMYGVSRNFTGKL
-290 TKKHLKADTP
+290 TKKHLKTDTP
-300 YNTYTRAGLPPT
+300 YNTYTRSGLPPT

-318 EKSIHAALHPEDS
+318 EKSILAALHPENS
-331 KALYFVAKGVSPKEG
+331 KSLYFVAKGVSPKEG
-346 HSFSSTLDEHNKAV
+346 HSFSSTLDEHNRAV
-360 QSYRKKVSDYL
+360 VSYRKKVAEYL

-394 NSGVNNNND
+394 NTGVSQDRNKN
-403 KSATTSD
+403 SSD
-410 KSKSSGSKD
+410 KAKVASKTKSDDSKSD
-419 SAVNKASAVNKDKE
+419 NNKNVF
-433 DTTKES
+433 
-439 LKKTTENKSD
+439 KSD
-449 SQEKQ
+449 GKTADSKSTEK
-454 SQKVKNTDY
+454 
-463 KAKDESKAVESKTVE
+463 KDNKTAVE
-478 SKATA
+478 
-483 TKTTTKTT
+483 
-491 IKSAEKADKTNSK
+491 
-504 KTSVSD
+504 
-510 DNSQKDKIAKSKTN
+510 KSKTN
-524 ADIKKESQQ
+524 DKNANNNNS
-533 EKSSLAVKKT
+533 KT
-543 QTKTEQSS
+543 QTVKETS
-551 EKAVKAQTKSSSNNT
+551 EKK
-566 KTQTKTDESKEDRL
+566 
-580 ARIRQIQKDA
+580 
-590 FKKETPV
+590 
-597 QVETKKDELV
+597 TKK
-607 IKVD
+607 

>member
-8 NKNSSVLKRYRR
+8 KKNSSVLMRYRR
-20 LLLICLALIVV
+20 LLLICLALMVV

-43 ISSFQKSPA
+43 INSFQKSPA

-135 ANLSRILNNISKRKV
+135 ANLSKILNNISKRKV

-159 KDHKKFMKDVFSE
+159 KDHKKFMEDVFSE

-204 YNLFKRGMINQVKIL
+204 YNLFKRGMINQVKLL
-219 KKEWENRDP
+219 KREWENREP
-228 NDFINTPYEALI
+228 NDFIKTPYEALI

-267 NQMRLQTDP
+267 KQMRLQTDP
-276 AVMYGVSSNFTGKL
+276 AVMYGVSRNFTGKL

-331 KALYFVAKGVSPKEG
+331 KSLYFVAKGVSPKEG

-360 QSYRKKVSDYL
+360 VSYRKKVAEYL

-394 NSGVNNNND
+394 NAGVSQDNNKKSDDKAKVVSKTKSDESKTDDNKHVAKSDDKSSDNKTTDKKEDKTSVEKSKAND
-403 KSATTSD
+403 KNTVGQKSKTQTVNETFDKKGNKANTENKAKAQDPQNSKENKAVKSKEDKANEKVAKAEETKSATPS
-410 KSKSSGSKD
+410 
-419 SAVNKASAVNKDKE
+419 NKATIKVDNSTQERVKEKSVNQ
-433 DTTKES
+433 
-439 LKKTTENKSD
+439 NKS
-449 SQEKQ
+449 
-454 SQKVKNTDY
+454 VKP
-463 KAKDESKAVESKTVE
+463 SKT
-478 SKATA
+478 
-483 TKTTTKTT
+483 
-491 IKSAEKADKTNSK
+491 
-504 KTSVSD
+504 
-510 DNSQKDKIAKSKTN
+510 DNSEADRIAK
-524 ADIKKESQQ
+524 
-533 EKSSLAVKKT
+533 
-543 QTKTEQSS
+543 
-551 EKAVKAQTKSSSNNT
+551 
-566 KTQTKTDESKEDRL
+566 
-580 ARIRQIQKDA
+580 IRQIQKDA

-597 QVETKKDELV
+597 MVEAKKNEIL

>member
-135 ANLSRILNNISKRKV
+135 ANLSKILNNISKRKV

-159 KDHKKFMKDVFSE
+159 KDHKKFMEDVFSE
-172 HPELLEFIGGPKD
+172 HPDLLEFIGGPKD

-228 NDFINTPYEALI
+228 NDFIKTPYEALI

-394 NSGVNNNND
+394 NSGVNNKAD
-403 KSATTSD
+403 TTSD
-410 KSKSSGSKD
+410 KSKSDDTKD
-419 SAVNKASAVNKDKE
+419 NAVNKNSVANKDSS

-439 LKKTTENKSD
+439 LKKATNSKTD
-449 SQEKQ
+449 SQRKTD
-454 SQKVKNTDY
+454 SQ
-463 KAKDESKAVESKTVE
+463 SKAP
-478 SKATA
+478 
-483 TKTTTKTT
+483 TKSSE
-491 IKSAEKADKTNSK
+491 KSDKTNTK

-510 DNSQKDKIAKSKTN
+510 NNSQKDKIAKSKTN
-524 ADIKKESQQ
+524 AEIKKTNQQEKSTQQ
-533 EKSSLAVKKT
+533 EKSSSTVKKT
-543 QTKTEQSS
+543 EANKEKSS
-551 EKAVKAQTKSSSNNT
+551 EKSVKAETQSLKST
-566 KTQTKTDESKEDRL
+566 KTQAKTDESKEDRL

-597 QVETKKDELV
+597 QVETKKDEIV

>member
-1 MSQLNSN
+1 M
-8 NKNSSVLKRYRR
+8 
-20 LLLICLALIVV
+20 
-31 TIGGFCV
+31 
-38 VVYLS
+38 
-43 ISSFQKSPA
+43 
-52 IYKEQL
+52 
-58 YSLKT
+58 
-63 GDNASTVVNA
+63 VNA

-159 KDHKKFMKDVFSE
+159 KDHKKFMEDVFSDQ
-172 HPELLEFIGGPKD
+172 PELLEFIGGPKD

-219 KKEWENRDP
+219 KKEWDNRDP
-228 NDFINTPYEALI
+228 IDFIKTPYEALI

-394 NSGVNNNND
+394 NSGVNSNND
-403 KSATTSD
+403 KSATVSD
-410 KSKSSGSKD
+410 KSKSSGSKG

-433 DTTKES
+433 DTSKEP
-439 LKKTTENKSD
+439 LKKATDNKSY

-454 SQKVKNTDY
+454 TQKVKTTDNNS
-463 KAKDESKAVESKTVE
+463 KDESKSVENKKQEGKST
-478 SKATA
+478 S
-483 TKTTTKTT
+483 
-491 IKSAEKADKTNSK
+491 KSAEKADKTNIK

-510 DNSQKDKIAKSKTN
+510 ENSQKDKIAKSKTN
-524 ADIKKESQQ
+524 ADNKKISQQ
-533 EKSSLAVKKT
+533 KKSSSTVKKT
-543 QTKTEQSS
+543 QTKTEKSS
-551 EKAVKAQTKSSSNNT
+551 EKAVEVETKSLSST
-566 KTQTKTDESKEDRL
+566 KTQTKTAESEEDRL
-580 ARIRQIQKDA
+580 AKIRQIQKDA

-597 QVETKKDELV
+597 QVENKKDELV

>member
-1 MSQLNSN
+1 M
-8 NKNSSVLKRYRR
+8 
-20 LLLICLALIVV
+20 

-135 ANLSRILNNISKRKV
+135 ANLSKILNNISKRKV

-159 KDHKKFMKDVFSE
+159 KDHKKFMEDVFSE
-172 HPELLEFIGGPKD
+172 HPDLLEFIGGPKD

-228 NDFINTPYEALI
+228 NDFIKTPYEALI

-394 NSGVNNNND
+394 NSGVNNKAD
-403 KSATTSD
+403 TTSE
-410 KSKSSGSKD
+410 KSKSDDTKD
-419 SAVNKASAVNKDKE
+419 NAVNKNSVANKDSS

-439 LKKTTENKSD
+439 LKKATNSKTD
-449 SQEKQ
+449 SQRKTD
-454 SQKVKNTDY
+454 SQ
-463 KAKDESKAVESKTVE
+463 SKAP
-478 SKATA
+478 
-483 TKTTTKTT
+483 TKSSE
-491 IKSAEKADKTNSK
+491 KSDKTNTK

-510 DNSQKDKIAKSKTN
+510 NNSQKDKIAKSKTN
-524 ADIKKESQQ
+524 AEIKKTNQQEKSTQQ
-533 EKSSLAVKKT
+533 EKSSSTVKKT
-543 QTKTEQSS
+543 EANKEKSS
-551 EKAVKAQTKSSSNNT
+551 EKSVKAETQSLKST
-566 KTQTKTDESKEDRL
+566 KTQAKTDESKEDRL

-597 QVETKKDELV
+597 QVETKKDEIV